1 MILQDQTN
9 HDVHHHSA
17 AHLHAGHHEVTFDPD
32 APVLQCENVSKRF
45 GGLVALDSVNFSVA
59 AGEVV
64 ALLGD
69 NGAGKSTLVKIIS
82 GVFRPDTGRVML
94 GGHEIR
100 ASSPMDVRDQGIETV
115 FQDLA
120 LCDNLGA
127 AENIFLG
134 RELEY
139 KRLGLF
145 RELDMGRMK
154 SEARQVLDEMHIKIR
169 NLDVPVRTMSGGQR
183 QAVAISRAVY
193 WNARLM
199 ILDEPTAAL
208 GVPEQKKVLD
218 LIMNLKSRNVPVIVI
233 SHNMQDVFEVADR
246 AFVMRRGKGVADVKI
261 SETTP
266 RDVVSM
272 MIG

>member
-1 MILQDQTN
+1 MIQGMQMNQDPTM
-9 HDVHHHSA
+9 
-17 AHLHAGHHEVTFDPD
+17 
-32 APVLQCENVSKRF
+32 PVLQCHGIGKRF
-45 GGLVALDSVNFSVA
+45 GGLVALDSVDFTIG

-82 GVFRPDTGRVML
+82 GVFPPDTGRVVL
-94 GGHEIR
+94 SGQTLR
-100 ASSPMDVRDQGIETV
+100 ATSPMDVRDQGIETV

-139 KRLGLF
+139 KRFGMF
-145 RELDMGRMK
+145 RELDQARMK
-154 SEARQVLDEMHIKIR
+154 IEAKKVLDEMHIRIR
-169 NLDVPVRTMSGGQR
+169 DLDAPVRTMSGGQR

-193 WNARLM
+193 WKARLM

-218 LIMNLKSRNVPVIVI
+218 LIRNLKARNVPVIVI

-246 AFVMRRGKGVADVKI
+246 AFVMRRGRGVGDVKI
-261 SETTP
+261 SETSP

>member
-1 MILQDQTN
+1 MMSHAQTI
-9 HDVHHHSA
+9 SE
-17 AHLHAGHHEVTFDPD
+17 AHFRGVPSEIAFDP
-32 APVLQCENVSKRF
+32 AVPVLECQGVSKRF
-45 GGLVALDSVNFSVA
+45 GGLVALDAVNFSIN

-94 GGHEIR
+94 GGRELR
-100 ASSPMDVRDQGIETV
+100 ASSPMDVRNQGIETV

-139 KRLGLF
+139 RWLGIF
-145 RELDMGRMK
+145 RELDDARMK
-154 SEARQVLDEMHIKIR
+154 TEARQVLDEMHIKIR
-169 NLDVPVRTMSGGQR
+169 NLDAPVRTMSGGQR

-193 WNARLM
+193 WKARLM

-218 LIMNLKSRNVPVIVI
+218 LIMNLKARNVPVIVI

-246 AFVMRRGKGVADVKI
+246 AFVMRRGKAVADVKVA
-261 SETTP
+261 ETTP

>member
-1 MILQDQTN
+1 MSAALKMAPEAPTPILQCQ
-9 HDVHHHSA
+9 
-17 AHLHAGHHEVTFDPD
+17 GIG
-32 APVLQCENVSKRF
+32 KRF
-45 GGLVALDSVNFSVA
+45 GGLVALSEVDFTIG

-69 NGAGKSTLVKIIS
+69 NGAGKSTLVKVIS
-82 GVFRPDTGRVML
+82 GVFPPDSGRVML
-94 GGHEIR
+94 GGRELR

-145 RELDMGRMK
+145 RELDQARMK
-154 SEARQVLDEMHIKIR
+154 REAKKVLDDMHIRIR
-169 NLDVPVRTMSGGQR
+169 DLDAPVRTMSGGQR

-193 WNARLM
+193 WKAKLM

-218 LIMNLKSRNVPVIVI
+218 LIRNLKSRNVPVIVI

-246 AFVMRRGKGVADVKI
+246 AFVMRRGRAVADIKI

>member
-1 MILQDQTN
+1 MSAALKMTQEPATPILQCQG
-9 HDVHHHSA
+9 V
-17 AHLHAGHHEVTFDPD
+17 G
-32 APVLQCENVSKRF
+32 KRF
-45 GGLVALDSVNFSVA
+45 GGLVALSEVDFTIG

-69 NGAGKSTLVKIIS
+69 NGAGKSTLVKVIS
-82 GVFRPDTGRVML
+82 GVFPPDSGKVLL
-94 GGHEIR
+94 GGRELR

-139 KRLGLF
+139 NRLGMF
-145 RELDMGRMK
+145 RELDQSRMK
-154 SEARQVLDEMHIKIR
+154 QEAKKVLDEMHIRIR
-169 NLDVPVRTMSGGQR
+169 DLDAPVRTMSGGQR

-193 WNARLM
+193 WKAKLM

-218 LIMNLKSRNVPVIVI
+218 LIRNLKARNVPVIVI

-246 AFVMRRGKGVADVKI
+246 AFVMRRGRAVADVKI

>member
-1 MILQDQTN
+1 MMPHAQSVAEPY
-9 HDVHHHSA
+9 VHGFPNEIA
-17 AHLHAGHHEVTFDPD
+17 FDPEI
-32 APVLQCENVSKRF
+32 PVLQCEGVSKRF
-45 GGLVALDSVNFSVA
+45 GGLVALDSVDFSIG

-82 GVFRPDTGRVML
+82 GVFRPDTGRVTL
-94 GGHEIR
+94 GGQKLR
-100 ASSPMDVRDQGIETV
+100 ASSPMDVRNQGIETV

-139 KRLGLF
+139 KRLGVF
-145 RELDMGRMK
+145 RELDHARMK
-154 SEARQVLDEMHIKIR
+154 AEARNVLDEMHIRIR
-169 NLDVPVRTMSGGQR
+169 NLDAPVRTMSGGQR

-193 WNARLM
+193 WKARLM

-218 LIMNLKSRNVPVIVI
+218 LIMNLKARNVPVIVI